1 MKFPSINLKWWMGH
15 GELAKL
21 ARAFTNYWQIV
32 QRALEFPLQK
42 HDAKTAPIAIV
53 DLLAWQRD
61 VQRLEKEPE
70 FIYRARVANAYSFA
84 RNGGETL
91 GFKNMFAALGIDWCV
106 IHERNDPVDWD
117 VVTVET
123 KSNDIANN
131 GYLMDALIRKY
142 GRTCRRY
149 QFNVS
154 FPENLTIKHGQF
166 AHSQQIYYSTLEISH
181 EK

>member
-1 MKFPSINLKWWMGH
+1 MRFPSINLKWWMGQ

-42 HDAKTAPIAIV
+42 HDAKNAPIAIV

-70 FIYRARVANAYSFA
+70 SIYRTRVANAYSFA
-84 RNGGETL
+84 RHGGETRGFYRMFETL
-91 GFKNMFAALGIDWCV
+91 GVGWCEIKERQDAAQ
-106 IHERNDPVDWD
+106 WD
-117 VVTVET
+117 VVTIET
-123 KSNDIANN
+123 GAGDIANKS
-131 GYLMDALIRKY
+131 YLMNAIIRQY

-154 FPENLTIKHGQF
+154 FPEILNIHHVAF
-166 AHSQQIYYSTLEISH
+166 SHSQQIYTAKIEL
-181 EK
+181 K